1 VQSRRGEL
9 RPLVP
14 LPGGYL
20 GYSQP
25 GRSVVMLSAPK
36 GPKYVGTLVR
46 QAAADATLYPGSKQV
61 VCVRLAPDLGYSSQ
75 AVDAIQCRQ
84 TCVCYAASPARCKV
98 QLPLQLLSVQR

>member
-25 GRSVVMLSAPK
+25 GRSLVMFSAPK

-46 QAAADATLYPGSKQV
+46 QTAADTTLYAGSKQV
-61 VCVRLAPDLGYSSQ
+61 
-75 AVDAIQCRQ
+75 QCRGLRDNTLRRVSELMAEHAHVLQ
-84 TCVCYAASPARCKV
+84 RLFCRRRC
-98 QLPLQLLSVQR
+98 RF